1 MIFIYLSKKKKQV
14 FSTQVLN
21 IAEEGTVYY
30 TDFIAGIKSKMMFNT
45 IDW

>member
-1 MIFIYLSKKKKQV
+1 MIFIYLSKKKQV

-45 IDW
+45 ID